1 MDIVKNIGG
10 WAKGLAEAGL
20 HVIALGVV
28 LEVLFGGANIPF
40 WPDISVVD
48 NLSLIHI

>member
-20 HVIALGVV
+20 HVIALG
-28 LEVLFGGANIPF
+28 GG
-40 WPDISVVD
+40 
-48 NLSLIHI
+48 LSGAGLLGLVGAFFLYHIFNRK

>member
-48 NLSLIHI
+48 HIMGI